1 MPKVAMGAIV
11 IKTSIMNLQRFTFIR
26 NSNYLQRPNPVS
38 SSLCNFSIMKSIK
51 YLLPILSC
59 VIVLAF
65 TSAGQKSQWELLFNG
80 KDLKGWDTYI
90 GPDLNDSGKF
100 ISALPIGLNNDPR
113 HVFTIVKVDGENLIR
128 ISGENW
134 GAITTVREYE
144 NYHLQLQFKWGALT
158 WGQKKGK
165 KKDSGLLYHSIG
177 KWGADYGAW
186 MRSQEFQIEET
197 NTGDYWGVAGGMAD
211 MPVIKKSETEYDYN
225 PKGEFMTFKEGG
237 NVGRRCFKS
246 MEAENPTGQ
255 WNTLDLYCHGD
266 TSMHVVNG
274 KVVMILYRNRQNDNG
289 NESPLSK
296 GKIQIQSEGAEVFY
310 RQIKIQPIAQL
321 PAEFVN

>member
-1 MPKVAMGAIV
+1 MK
-11 IKTSIMNLQRFTFIR
+11 
-26 NSNYLQRPNPVS
+26 PV
-38 SSLCNFSIMKSIK
+38 K
-51 YLLPILSC
+51 YLLLMFLC
-59 VIVLAF
+59 VIALGF
-65 TSAGQKSQWELLFNG
+65 TTAAQKSQWELLFNS
-80 KDLKGWDTYI
+80 KDLGGWDTYI

-100 ISALPIGLNNDPR
+100 ISPEPIGLNKDPR

-134 GAITTVREYE
+134 GAISTLKEFD
-144 NYHLQLQFKWGALT
+144 NYHLQLQFRWGALT

-165 KKDSGLLYHSIG
+165 KKDSGLLYHSVG

-211 MPVIKKSETEYDYN
+211 MPVIKKSETEYDYS
-225 PKGEFMTFKEGG
+225 PKGEFITFKEGSK
-237 NVGRRCFKS
+237 VGRRCFKS
-246 MEAENPTGQ
+246 MDAENPTGQ

-274 KVVMILYRNRQNDNG
+274 KVVMILYRNKQNDSG
-289 NESPLSK
+289 NDLPLTK

-310 RQIKIQPIAQL
+310 RQIKVQPIEQL
-321 PAEFVN
+321 PAEYLQ